1 MPDGFGWSYL
11 RGYTGINGWLVL
23 DAPCLRGHKCPFYG
37 GVRAGVDRNR
47 GHECPFYG
55 GVRAGV
61 DRKRGHECPP
71 YGDGVHVGMGVWWV
85 WMVCVGMDGAVA
97 GDA

>member
-1 MPDGFGWSYL
+1 MVIFTRVY
-11 RGYTGINGWLVL
+11 GYTGINGWPVL
-23 DAPCLRGHKCPFYG
+23 DAPCLRGHK
-37 GVRAGVDRNR
+37 
-47 GHECPFYG
+47 CPFYG